1 MTPDPSPKLTLLIW
15 VLLFT
20 GSEPSLSQVK
30 PKISPQE
37 RAWLETAGLIRLDKR
52 GRFKHIVLTDKAWGW
67 AADHL
72 DSAFS
77 HKSLAAA
84 PALGGLLRR
93 LKAFLEARE
102 LALADFLQPSP
113 AQPGSR
119 AGLRPIPQA
128 EPQPE
133 PKPAFQPP
141 LKPQPGSH
149 AGLRP
154 IPQAGPQPESKSM
167 PQPRPEPKDKI
178 PGPPPAATVA
188 AAGPARLEA
197 AIVRAYLQASG
208 SVWGVWIKLAE
219 IRKRLP
225 DTPRADLDRELL
237 RLEKAKRAILYPIE
251 DPEALKAEDEAAALT
266 VAGFR
271 RHIILMRAE
280 G

>member
-20 GSEPSLSQVK
+20 GGEPSLSQVK

-37 RAWLETAGLIRLDKR
+37 RAWLESAGLIRMDKR

-67 AADHL
+67 AAEHL

-84 PALGGLLRR
+84 PALGGLLKR

-102 LALADFLQPSP
+102 LALADFLQPLP
-113 AQPGSR
+113 AKPE
-119 AGLRPIPQA
+119 AK
-128 EPQPE
+128 PE
-133 PKPAFQPP
+133 PKLGPKPVINEPAP
-141 LKPQPGSH
+141 
-149 AGLRP
+149 A
-154 IPQAGPQPESKSM
+154 
-167 PQPRPEPKDKI
+167 
-178 PGPPPAATVA
+178 PPPAAPPAVP
-188 AAGPARLEA
+188 AAGLEA
-197 AIVRAYLQASG
+197 AVVRAYLQASG
-208 SVWGVWIKLAE
+208 GVWGVWIKLTE

-225 DTPRADLDRELL
+225 DVPRPDLDRELL

-251 DPEALKAEDEAAALT
+251 DSEALRPEDEAAALT
-266 VAGFR
+266 VAGFK
-271 RHIILMRAE
+271 RHIVLMRTE